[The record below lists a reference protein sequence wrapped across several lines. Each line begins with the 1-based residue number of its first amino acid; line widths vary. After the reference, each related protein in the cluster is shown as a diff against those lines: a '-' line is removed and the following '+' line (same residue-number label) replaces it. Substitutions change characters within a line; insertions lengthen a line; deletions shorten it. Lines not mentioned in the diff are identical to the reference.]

1 VKRDV
6 ELAQRAL
13 DLGQR
18 ARRATA
24 AGGWFAQQRDDAFHG
39 CRIAG
44 TADRPVCRQWST
56 VRVLSFERSFRV
68 GVTLRMADLRR
79 QGRLRGQ
86 VHEFGDPA

>member
-1 VKRDV
+1 
-6 ELAQRAL
+6 
-13 DLGQR
+13 
-18 ARRATA
+18 
-24 AGGWFAQQRDDAFHG
+24 
-39 CRIAG
+39 
-44 TADRPVCRQWST
+44 